1 MSDEAVNHHQYDDW
15 KPSINPW
22 LAVTPVMVAI
32 FMFVLDETISNV
44 ALIYIAGSMSVSHNE
59 STWVLTSYLI
69 ASGIAIPLAGMMARV
84 MGRKNYFI
92 LSIIIFTI
100 SSFLCAIARSMP
112 EIVLFRFLQGLG
124 GGGLLPLG
132 QSIMLESFSKEDRP
146 KSMAMFGVVIVFAPL
161 LGPVLGGWIT
171 ENWSWPWIYLIN
183 IPIGILC
190 VILAKKLLED
200 PPYAKKQEGIKID
213 VVGLT
218 FLSLWLI
225 SLQTVL
231 DKGNDA
237 DWFGAAWICW
247 LSAFSLVC
255 AILFFVSQFKNK
267 HNPLIDLSIL
277 KNRTYFFGTLIQVIL
292 MAVFLASAAL
302 LPSMLQTLLGYSAY
316 LSGLSMGTRGIGSIS
331 GVILYLILSKRMGD
345 RRITTIGLT
354 LLGFASLFFGMI
366 NLEINLSIIAVPNI
380 LYGLGIFLALTPL
393 VPLSCSTVSNKDMAN
408 ASCLQNLVKNIGGA
422 IGTSIGTT
430 MISRLAQAHQ
440 HMMSGHL
447 NFSNDVYMAK
457 LSAMSQSFMQATADF
472 ATAQSMAMA
481 SIYQELL
488 QQARLWGYVDTFR
501 WFAFATFLLIP
512 LLVLVK
518 KPKDEV

>member
-1 MSDEAVNHHQYDDW
+1 MSENIIQQEEW

-22 LAVTPVMVAI
+22 LGVIPVMLAI

-44 ALIYIAGSMSVSHNE
+44 ALTYIAGSMSVSHNE

-69 ASGIAIPLAGMMARV
+69 ASGIAIPFAGMMSKV
-84 MGRKNYFI
+84 LGRKNYFI
-92 LSIIIFTI
+92 VSIAVFTI
-100 SSFLCAIARSMP
+100 SSFLCAIAKSMP
-112 EIVLFRFLQGLG
+112 EIVLFRFIQGLG

-146 KSMAMFGVVIVFAPL
+146 KSMAMFGTVIVFAPL

-183 IPIGILC
+183 IPIGIACIFLT
-190 VILAKKLLED
+190 KKLLED
-200 PPYAKKQEGIKID
+200 PPYARKQQGIKID
-213 VVGLT
+213 VKGLT
-218 FLSLWLI
+218 LLSLWLI
-225 SLQTVL
+225 SLQIVL

-237 DWFGAAWICW
+237 DWFGAAWICY
-247 LSAFSLVC
+247 LSAFSLIC

-267 HNPLIDLSIL
+267 EYPLLDLKVL

-292 MAVFLASAAL
+292 MGVFLASAAL

-316 LSGLSMGTRGIGSIS
+316 LSGLSMGSRGIGSIS
-331 GVILYLILSKRMGD
+331 GVIAYLILSKHMGD
-345 RRITTIGLT
+345 KRITTIGLT
-354 LLGFASLFFGMI
+354 LLGFGSLFFGMI
-366 NLEINLSIIAVPNI
+366 NLQINLSIIAVPNI
-380 LYGLGIFLALTPL
+380 LYGMGIFLALTPL
-393 VPLSCSTVSNKDMAN
+393 VPLSCSTIKNEDMAN

-430 MISRLAQAHQ
+430 MVSRFAQAHQ
-440 HMMSGHL
+440 NMMSGHL
-447 NFSNDVYMAK
+447 NFSNDAYVAK
-457 LSAMSQSFMQATADF
+457 LGAMTQSFIHSAGDF
-472 ATAQSMAMA
+472 ANAQHMAMA

-488 QQARLWGYVDTFR
+488 QQARLWGYIDTFR

-512 LLVLVK
+512 LLLFLK
-518 KPKDEV
+518 KSKEEAQ

>member
-1 MSDEAVNHHQYDDW
+1 MSEAIEQREW

-22 LAVTPVMVAI
+22 LGIVPVMLAI

-44 ALIYIAGSMSVSHNE
+44 ALTYIAGSMSVSHNE

-69 ASGIAIPLAGMMARV
+69 ASGIAIPFAGMMAKV

-92 LSIIIFTI
+92 ASIIVFTV
-100 SSFLCAIARSMP
+100 SSFLCAVARSMP
-112 EIVLFRFLQGLG
+112 EIVLFRFIQGLG

-146 KSMAMFGVVIVFAPL
+146 KSMALFGMVIVFAPL

-183 IPIGILC
+183 IPIGVIC

-200 PPYAKKQEGIKID
+200 PPYARKQQGVRIDIK
-213 VVGLT
+213 GLT
-218 FLSLWLI
+218 LLSLWLI
-225 SLQTVL
+225 SLQIVL

-247 LSAFSLVC
+247 LSAFSLIC

-267 HNPLIDLSIL
+267 EYPLLDLSVL

-316 LSGLSMGTRGIGSIS
+316 LSGLSMGSRGIGSIS
-331 GVILYLILSKRMGD
+331 GVIAYLILSKHIGD
-345 RRITTIGLT
+345 RRITMIGLI
-354 LLGFASLFFGMI
+354 LLGFGSLFFGMI
-366 NLEINLSIIAVPNI
+366 NLQINLSIIAVPNI

-393 VPLSCSTVSNKDMAN
+393 VPLSCSTVRNEDMAN

-430 MISRLAQAHQ
+430 MVSRFAQAHQ

-447 NFSNDVYMAK
+447 NFSNDVYVEK
-457 LSAMSQSFMQATADF
+457 LAAMSQAFMQSTADF
-472 ATAQSMAMA
+472 ATAQGMAMA
-481 SIYQELL
+481 NIYQELL

-512 LLVLVK
+512 MLALVK
-518 KPKDEV
+518 KSKEVQ

>member
-1 MSDEAVNHHQYDDW
+1 MSEAIEQQEW

-22 LAVTPVMVAI
+22 LGVVPVMLAI

-44 ALIYIAGSMSVSHNE
+44 ALTYIAGSMSVSHNE

-69 ASGIAIPLAGMMARV
+69 ASGIAIPFAGMMARV
-84 MGRKNYFI
+84 LGRKNYFI
-92 LSIIIFTI
+92 ASIIVFTV
-100 SSFLCAIARSMP
+100 SSFLCAVARSMP
-112 EIVLFRFLQGLG
+112 EIVLFRFIQGLG

-146 KSMAMFGVVIVFAPL
+146 KSMALFGMVIVFAPL

-183 IPIGILC
+183 IPIGVIC

-200 PPYAKKQEGIKID
+200 PPYAKKQQGIKID
-213 VVGLT
+213 IKGLT

-225 SLQTVL
+225 SLQIVL

-247 LSAFSLVC
+247 LSAFSLIC

-267 HNPLIDLSIL
+267 EYPLLDLSVL

-316 LSGLSMGTRGIGSIS
+316 LSGLSMGSRGIGSIS
-331 GVILYLILSKRMGD
+331 GVIAYLILSKHIGD
-345 RRITTIGLT
+345 RRITMIGLI
-354 LLGFASLFFGMI
+354 LLGFGSLFFGMI
-366 NLEINLSIIAVPNI
+366 NLQINLSIIAVPNI

-393 VPLSCSTVSNKDMAN
+393 VPLSCSTVRNEDMAN

-430 MISRLAQAHQ
+430 MVSRFAQAHQ

-447 NFSNDVYMAK
+447 NFSNDIYVEK
-457 LSAMSQSFMQATADF
+457 LAAISQAFMQSTADF
-472 ATAQSMAMA
+472 ATAQGMAMA
-481 SIYQELL
+481 NIYQELL
-488 QQARLWGYVDTFR
+488 QQARLWGYVETFR

-512 LLVLVK
+512 MLALVK
-518 KPKDEV
+518 KSKEAQ

>member
-1 MSDEAVNHHQYDDW
+1 MSEAIEQQEW

-22 LAVTPVMVAI
+22 LGVVPVMLAI

-44 ALIYIAGSMSVSHNE
+44 ALTYIAGSMSVSHNE

-69 ASGIAIPLAGMMARV
+69 ASGIAIPFAGMMAKV

-92 LSIIIFTI
+92 ASIIVFTV
-100 SSFLCAIARSMP
+100 SSFLCAVARSMP
-112 EIVLFRFLQGLG
+112 EIVLFRFIQGLG

-132 QSIMLESFSKEDRP
+132 QSIMLESFSGEDRP
-146 KSMAMFGVVIVFAPL
+146 KSMALFGMVIVFAPL

-183 IPIGILC
+183 IPIGIIC
-190 VILAKKLLED
+190 VVLAKKLLED
-200 PPYAKKQEGIKID
+200 PPYARKQQGIKID
-213 VVGLT
+213 IKGLT
-218 FLSLWLI
+218 LLSLWLI
-225 SLQTVL
+225 SLQIVL

-247 LSAFSLVC
+247 LSAFSLIC
-255 AILFFVSQFKNK
+255 AVLFFVSQFKNK
-267 HNPLIDLSIL
+267 EYPLIDLSVL

-316 LSGLSMGTRGIGSIS
+316 LSGLSMGSRGIGSIS
-331 GVILYLILSKRMGD
+331 GVVTYLILSKHIGD
-345 RRITTIGLT
+345 RRITMIGLI
-354 LLGFASLFFGMI
+354 LLGFGSLFFGMI
-366 NLEINLSIIAVPNI
+366 NLQINLSIIAVPNI

-393 VPLSCSTVSNKDMAN
+393 VPLSCSTVRNEDMAN

-430 MISRLAQAHQ
+430 MVSRFAQAHQ

-447 NFSNDVYMAK
+447 NFSNDVYVEK
-457 LSAMSQSFMQATADF
+457 LSSMTQAFMQTTADF

-481 SIYQELL
+481 NIYQELL

-512 LLVLVK
+512 LLALVK
-518 KPKDEV
+518 KSKEVQ

>member
-1 MSDEAVNHHQYDDW
+1 MSEAIEQQEW

-22 LAVTPVMVAI
+22 LGVVPVMLAI

-44 ALIYIAGSMSVSHNE
+44 ALTYIAGSMSVSHNE

-69 ASGIAIPLAGMMARV
+69 ASGIAIPFAGMMAKV

-92 LSIIIFTI
+92 ASIIVFTV
-100 SSFLCAIARSMP
+100 SSFLCAVARSMP
-112 EIVLFRFLQGLG
+112 EIVLFRFIQGLG

-132 QSIMLESFSKEDRP
+132 QSIMLESFSGEDRP
-146 KSMAMFGVVIVFAPL
+146 KSMALFGMVIVFAPL

-183 IPIGILC
+183 IPIGIIC
-190 VILAKKLLED
+190 VVLAKKLLED
-200 PPYAKKQEGIKID
+200 PPYARKQQGIKID
-213 VVGLT
+213 IKGLT
-218 FLSLWLI
+218 LLSLWLI
-225 SLQTVL
+225 SLQIVL

-247 LSAFSLVC
+247 LSAFSLIC
-255 AILFFVSQFKNK
+255 AVLFFVSQFKNK
-267 HNPLIDLSIL
+267 EYPLIDLSVL

-316 LSGLSMGTRGIGSIS
+316 LSGLSMGSRGIGSIS
-331 GVILYLILSKRMGD
+331 GVVTYLILSKHIGD
-345 RRITTIGLT
+345 RRITMIGLI
-354 LLGFASLFFGMI
+354 LLGFGSLFFGMI
-366 NLEINLSIIAVPNI
+366 NLQINLSIIAVPNI

-393 VPLSCSTVSNKDMAN
+393 VPLSCSTVRNEDMAN

-430 MISRLAQAHQ
+430 MVSRFAQAHQ

-447 NFSNDVYMAK
+447 NFSNDVYVEK
-457 LSAMSQSFMQATADF
+457 LAAMSQAFMQTTADF

-481 SIYQELL
+481 NIYQELL

-512 LLVLVK
+512 MLALVK
-518 KPKDEV
+518 KSKEVQ

>member
-1 MSDEAVNHHQYDDW
+1 
-15 KPSINPW
+15 
-22 LAVTPVMVAI
+22 
-32 FMFVLDETISNV
+32 
-44 ALIYIAGSMSVSHNE
+44 
-59 STWVLTSYLI
+59 
-69 ASGIAIPLAGMMARV
+69 
-84 MGRKNYFI
+84 
-92 LSIIIFTI
+92 
-100 SSFLCAIARSMP
+100 
-112 EIVLFRFLQGLG
+112 
-124 GGGLLPLG
+124 
-132 QSIMLESFSKEDRP
+132 
-146 KSMAMFGVVIVFAPL
+146 
-161 LGPVLGGWIT
+161 
-171 ENWSWPWIYLIN
+171 
-183 IPIGILC
+183 
-190 VILAKKLLED
+190 
-200 PPYAKKQEGIKID
+200 
-213 VVGLT
+213 
-218 FLSLWLI
+218 
-225 SLQTVL
+225 
-231 DKGNDA
+231 
-237 DWFGAAWICW
+237 
-247 LSAFSLVC
+247 
-255 AILFFVSQFKNK
+255 
-267 HNPLIDLSIL
+267 
-277 KNRTYFFGTLIQVIL
+277 
-292 MAVFLASAAL
+292 
-302 LPSMLQTLLGYSAY
+302 
-316 LSGLSMGTRGIGSIS
+316 MGTRGIGSIS

>member
-1 MSDEAVNHHQYDDW
+1 MSEAIEQQEW

-22 LAVTPVMVAI
+22 LGVVPVMLAI

-44 ALIYIAGSMSVSHNE
+44 ALTYIAGSMSVSHNE

-69 ASGIAIPLAGMMARV
+69 ASGIAIPFAGMMAKV

-92 LSIIIFTI
+92 ASIIVFTV
-100 SSFLCAIARSMP
+100 SSFLCAVARSMP
-112 EIVLFRFLQGLG
+112 EIVLFRFIQGLG

-132 QSIMLESFSKEDRP
+132 QSIMLESFSGEDRP
-146 KSMAMFGVVIVFAPL
+146 KSMALFGMVIVFAPL

-183 IPIGILC
+183 IPIGIIC
-190 VILAKKLLED
+190 VVLAKKLLED
-200 PPYAKKQEGIKID
+200 PPYARKQQGIKID
-213 VVGLT
+213 IKGLT
-218 FLSLWLI
+218 LLSLWLI
-225 SLQTVL
+225 SLQIVL

-247 LSAFSLVC
+247 LSAFSLIC
-255 AILFFVSQFKNK
+255 AVLFFVSQFKNK
-267 HNPLIDLSIL
+267 EYPLIDLSVL

-316 LSGLSMGTRGIGSIS
+316 LSGLSMGSRGIGSIS
-331 GVILYLILSKRMGD
+331 GVVTYLILSKHIGD
-345 RRITTIGLT
+345 RRITMIGLI
-354 LLGFASLFFGMI
+354 LLGFGSLFFGMI
-366 NLEINLSIIAVPNI
+366 NLQINLSIIAVPNI

-393 VPLSCSTVSNKDMAN
+393 VPLSCSTVRNEDMAN

-430 MISRLAQAHQ
+430 MVSRFAQAHQ

-447 NFSNDVYMAK
+447 NFSNDVYVEK
-457 LSAMSQSFMQATADF
+457 LAAMSQAFMQTTADF

-481 SIYQELL
+481 NIYQELL

-512 LLVLVK
+512 LLALVK
-518 KPKDEV
+518 KSKEVQ